1 MPQDRGRLVR
11 EEQVL
16 VEMGLHSRHRAMTDL
31 GADDPEM
38 EMARVREAQAAR
50 PGRNGAA

>member
-1 MPQDRGRLVR
+1 
-11 EEQVL
+11 
-16 VEMGLHSRHRAMTDL
+16 MTDL